1 MSTDALH
8 PDTSFSAGELNKQP
22 ASSVSKKNT
31 TEISGE
37 VAIPLIELK
46 KIHRIFSTDGGV
58 EVHAL
63 RGIDLKIYPGEFLAI
78 VGQSGSGKS
87 TLMNL
92 LGCLDR
98 PTKGTYLFAGRD
110 IKSFDA
116 DGLAWLRREAFG
128 FVFQSYNLLN
138 NSTAEENVE
147 VPAIYAGLNHNDR
160 RMRGEAL
167 LTSLGLGDRL
177 DHRPTQLSGGQQ
189 QRVSIARAM
198 MNGGKVILA
207 DEPTGAL
214 DTQSGIEVM
223 ALLESLARDGHT
235 VILITHD
242 NEVASH
248 ADRVIEFRDGE
259 IINDSGHAEGVIDPK
274 QNKTL
279 RDLFLSRKVASP
291 MAGIG
296 ESIRM
301 AMRSLKANI
310 FRTILTLLGIVIGVA
325 SVVAMLAIGE
335 GARQDIVDRISSIGT
350 NRLTLQPARV
360 PGQRRSL
367 PSTLTLE
374 DADAVGQE
382 LPNILGA
389 MPELQ
394 SNYTVRYQRLD
405 YSTQVTATTENMPDL
420 SAWPLAKGIFFT
432 REDSDRYTPVAVLG
446 ATVTNELFPA
456 GAEPLGEY
464 ILIKNIPFLVIG
476 VMTTKGASSNGN
488 DQDDVVFV
496 PFKTGALRL
505 MGESNARSISVYVDD
520 VDAIKATE
528 QNLIQYMIARHGS
541 EDFRIFNAAQL
552 LETITASQDTFTIL
566 LGSVAAISLLVGG
579 IGVMNIMLVSVT
591 ERTREIGIRMA
602 TGARQMDIMSQF
614 LSEAIVVSGVGGV
627 IGVITGVTVG
637 YILIFFEVSIKFT
650 AMPMIL
656 AFSCAT
662 ATGLIF
668 GFAPARKAAQLDP
681 VVALANE

>member
-1 MSTDALH
+1 M
-8 PDTSFSAGELNKQP
+8 
-22 ASSVSKKNT
+22 
-31 TEISGE
+31 
-37 VAIPLIELK
+37 AIPLIELRD
-46 KIHRIFSTDGGV
+46 IHRVFTTDGGV

-98 PTKGTYLFAGRD
+98 PTSGTYLFAGRD

-128 FVFQSYNLLN
+128 FVFQSYNLL
-138 NSTAEENVE
+138 STATAEENVE
-147 VPAIYAGLNHNDR
+147 VPAIYAGLSHRER
-160 RMRGEAL
+160 RHRGEAL
-167 LTSLGLGDRL
+167 LSSLGLGDRL
-177 DHRPTQLSGGQQ
+177 DHRPSQLSGGQQ

-214 DTQSGIEVM
+214 DSQSSVEVM
-223 ALLESLARDGHT
+223 ALLEDLAREGHT

-242 NEVASH
+242 KEVAEH
-248 ADRVIEFRDGE
+248 ADRVIEFKDGE
-259 IINDSGHAEGVIDPK
+259 IVSDTGPAKGVIDSSN
-274 QNKTL
+274 NKKL
-279 RDLFLSRKVASP
+279 RDLFLSRKLASP
-291 MAGIG
+291 LAGIG
-296 ESIRM
+296 EAIRM
-301 AMRSLKANI
+301 ALRSLKANV

-335 GARQDIVDRISSIGT
+335 GARQDIVDQISQIGT

-367 PSTLTLE
+367 PSTLTID
-374 DADAVGQE
+374 DADAITEQ
-382 LPNILGA
+382 LPNVLGA

-394 SNYTVRYQRLD
+394 GNYTVRYQRQD
-405 YSTQVTATTENMPDL
+405 YSTQVTAVTENMPELSNWDL
-420 SAWPLAKGIFFT
+420 SRGIFFN

-446 ATVTNELFPA
+446 STVASEIFP
-456 GAEPLGEY
+456 GNSDPLGEY

-476 VMTTKGASSNGN
+476 VLTSKGGSSGFNGG
-488 DQDDVVFV
+488 DQDDAVFV
-496 PFKTGALRL
+496 PFNTGALRL
-505 MGESNARSISVYVDD
+505 MGQTNARSISVYVED
-520 VDAIKATE
+520 VDDIEATE
-528 QNLIQYMIARHGS
+528 QNLVQFMVARHGS

-552 LETITASQDTFTIL
+552 IETISASQDTFTIL

-602 TGARQMDIMSQF
+602 TGARQTDIMSQF

-627 IGVITGVTVG
+627 IGVLTGVAVG
-637 YILIFFEVSIKFT
+637 YILIAFEVSIRFT
-650 AMPMIL
+650 SLPMIL
-656 AFSCAT
+656 AFCCAT
-662 ATGLIF
+662 ATGLVF